1 MNHFAFRFI
10 IEATINAELVLIKIA
25 ENNLPVVDLNEEAYP
40 SGLRRH
46 SLSCDYWPA

>member
-25 ENNLPVVDLNEEAYP
+25 ENNLPVVDLNEEALFIC
-40 SGLRRH
+40 SVIILT
-46 SLSCDYWPA
+46 